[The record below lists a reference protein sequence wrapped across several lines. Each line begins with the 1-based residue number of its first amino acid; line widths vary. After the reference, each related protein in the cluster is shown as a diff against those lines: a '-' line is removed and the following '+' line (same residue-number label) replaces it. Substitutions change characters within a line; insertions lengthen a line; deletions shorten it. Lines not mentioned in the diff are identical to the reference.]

1 MRGIGTLGEGAY
13 GRIKL
18 SARTKREMR
27 GIVEFYFYLFLF
39 GFALLDSQ
47 YFCSYCGK
55 ERISSPFPLA
65 GCGEILFRV
74 LRSSEHAGIPSQS
87 LESCSSGAGDSVGS
101 PSLPPGN
108 LFEEA
113 KKEAEAL
120 LEVSSNLGCVMV
132 FSMLQDYAYRAFVR
146 PRTGV
151 PYDGIAPSNLT
162 GIKIAALRLRSG
174 SLKQKGVEKY
184 KEFGIPDGVVVVRPY
199 VERLVLVY
207 HNLGNWSSFH
217 YPLPGYAYLTPV
229 LGLLAYDAANLS
241 ATDLPELDIV
251 ASESPISI
259 NFTYVIPAPRGA
271 IARCVQFGIDGS
283 LDFGDLVSSNIC
295 STRRQGHFVIVVNSS
310 EIAPSPAPTLAPGPG
325 PSRVVGSKSKKS
337 KVWKIVG
344 GVVGG
349 VVVLIFLA
357 LLVCLMHRRKHNKKV
372 ARMEQHADEGVSVHT
387 TRVGNTHVPVALE
400 TRTQPMLENELVA

>member
-1 MRGIGTLGEGAY
+1 MELIHHFMILLSLLGVLFAHQSGGA
-13 GRIKL
+13 
-18 SARTKREMR
+18 SMSTARS
-27 GIVEFYFYLFLF
+27 
-39 GFALLDSQ
+39 LD
-47 YFCSYCGK
+47 
-55 ERISSPFPLA
+55 
-65 GCGEILFRV
+65 V
-74 LRSSEHAGIPSQS
+74 L
-87 LESCSSGAGDSVGS
+87 
-101 PSLPPGN
+101 
-108 LFEEA
+108 
-113 KKEAEAL
+113 
-120 LEVSSNLGCVMV
+120 
-132 FSMLQDYAYRAFVR
+132 LQDYAYRAFVR

-295 STRRQGHFVIVVNSS
+295 STHRQGHFVIVVNSS
-310 EIAPSPAPTLAPGPG
+310 EIAPSPAPTLAPGPC

-357 LLVCLMHRRKHNKKV
+357 LLVYLMHRRKHNKKV

-387 TRVGNTHVPVALE
+387 TRVGNTHVPVALG

>member
-1 MRGIGTLGEGAY
+1 
-13 GRIKL
+13 
-18 SARTKREMR
+18 
-27 GIVEFYFYLFLF
+27 
-39 GFALLDSQ
+39 
-47 YFCSYCGK
+47 
-55 ERISSPFPLA
+55 
-65 GCGEILFRV
+65 
-74 LRSSEHAGIPSQS
+74 
-87 LESCSSGAGDSVGS
+87 
-101 PSLPPGN
+101 
-108 LFEEA
+108 
-113 KKEAEAL
+113 
-120 LEVSSNLGCVMV
+120 MV

-174 SLKQKGVEKY
+174 SLKQKGVDKY
-184 KEFGIPDGVVVVRPY
+184 KEFGIPDGVVLVRPY

-357 LLVCLMHRRKHNKKV
+357 LLVYLMHRRKHNKKV
-372 ARMEQHADEGVSVHT
+372 ARMEQHADDGVSVHT
-387 TRVGNTHVPVALE
+387 TRVGNTHVPVALG